1 VMPIPVELL
10 RFFDRGSGQLSQYA
24 GQMPADTGDAE
35 VAAAEAALEHKPLS
49 PEAAAI
55 GQDETLAI
63 PPVAPIPES
72 PVAAAQ
78 VPDPVIPDP
87 EVPEPVLP
95 EARVPDTRVPGARGG
110 DPTGNGA
117 AEQGESSGG

>member
-1 VMPIPVELL
+1 MPPE
-10 RFFDRGSGQLSQYA
+10 A
-24 GQMPADTGDAE
+24 GNAAF
-35 VAAAEAALEHKPLS
+35 AAAEALAENMPVS
-49 PEAAAI
+49 REARTI
-55 GQDETLAI
+55 GRDETVAI

-87 EVPEPVLP
+87 EIPEPVLP

-117 AEQGESSGG
+117 AEQGESGGS

>member
-1 VMPIPVELL
+1 MPGAP
-10 RFFDRGSGQLSQYA
+10 
-24 GQMPADTGDAE
+24 GDAG
-35 VAAAEAALEHKPLS
+35 VGAGEAALENKPLS
-49 PEAAAI
+49 PEGGAI
-55 GQDETLAI
+55 GQEETLAI

-87 EVPEPVLP
+87 EIPEPALP

-117 AEQGESSGG
+117 AEQGESGGS